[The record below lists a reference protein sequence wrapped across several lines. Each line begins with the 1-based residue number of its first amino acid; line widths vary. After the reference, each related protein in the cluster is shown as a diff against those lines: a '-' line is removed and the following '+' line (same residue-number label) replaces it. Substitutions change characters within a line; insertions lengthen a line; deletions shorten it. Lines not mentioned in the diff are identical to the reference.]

1 MIFIRATIRMLFSLV
16 IAGAMLGETR
26 VSRAQTATLLLECN
40 VPRAEVLFDGS
51 FIGQTNSDGQFYSEV
66 TAGEHR
72 ITVRRQG
79 YESMSRVVQL
89 SEGLTTPVPCNM
101 QRSRVSADILI
112 DANISGATILLDGRQ
127 VGKTRYDGKLRIST
141 TPGVH
146 EIRIQR
152 PGFETKTRTVETP
165 RGGLTQ
171 VVEID
176 LERER
181 SLWTRFAESWNTFAS
196 GTSAN
201 WSLIIASALLG
212 GILVVS
218 VAIALLLRQD
228 PFGSSTVT
236 SQFDRYELLKQLGRG
251 GMATVYLARD
261 TAGRQDV
268 ALKVMESGL
277 LHDRDLVWKFLKEG
291 EALQRIHQE
300 DPEAPV
306 VRAFRFGREHD
317 LSEGRPFIALEYVPG
332 ETLSALIQ
340 QNGVFPV
347 PTTLH
352 VVEQICRGLK
362 AAHANRIWHR
372 DVTPDNVI
380 ASGRFPELDV
390 TLIDFG
396 VAKHEYTARKTL
408 DGSITGKPP
417 YMSPEQCR
425 GESVTDKSDV
435 YSLGILTYVL
445 LAKDPPF
452 SHRNPLQVMK
462 MHQRQDPPPLPDTV
476 PQAVQSLVSQM
487 LSKKPESRPSVDS
500 ISNTVRA
507 LEVSA

>member
-1 MIFIRATIRMLFSLV
+1 MIFSRAVIRMLFSLA
-16 IAGAMLGETR
+16 IASAMLGASR
-26 VSRAQTATLLLECN
+26 VAHAQTATLLLECN
-40 VPRAEVLFDGS
+40 VQRAEVLLDGS
-51 FIGQTNSDGQFYSEV
+51 AIGQTNSDGQFYSEV
-66 TAGEHR
+66 PAGEHR
-72 ITVRRQG
+72 LIVRRRG
-79 YESMSRVVQL
+79 YESVNRVVQL
-89 SEGLTTPVPCNM
+89 REGLTTPVPCNL
-101 QRSRVSADILI
+101 QQERVSADILV
-112 DANISGATILLDGRQ
+112 DANTSGAVVFLDGRR
-127 VGKTRYDGKLRIST
+127 VGETRYDGKLRIST

-146 EIRIQR
+146 ELRVQR
-152 PGFETKTRTVETP
+152 PGFETETKTVEAP
-165 RGGLTQ
+165 RGGLTH
-171 VVEID
+171 VVGVD

-181 SLWTRFAESWNTFAS
+181 SLWNQFTQRWNMFVGNSST
-196 GTSAN
+196 N
-201 WSLIIASALLG
+201 WSLIVSSALLG

-218 VAIALLLRQD
+218 IAIALLLRQD
-228 PFGSSTVT
+228 PFGGGTAT
-236 SQFDRYELLKQLGRG
+236 SQFDRYALLKQLGRG

-261 TAGRQDV
+261 TAGRQEV

-291 EALQRIHQE
+291 EALQRIHEE
-300 DPEAPV
+300 DPEVPV

-317 LSEGRPFIALEYVPG
+317 LSEGRPFIALEYIPG

-340 QNGVFPV
+340 QNGAFPV
-347 PTTLH
+347 PTTLR

-435 YSLGILTYVL
+435 YSLGILAYVL
-445 LAKDPPF
+445 LTKKPPF

-487 LSKKPESRPSVDS
+487 LSKQPASRPSVDS
-500 ISNTVRA
+500 ISKTIRT
-507 LEVSA
+507 LEVTA